1 MTNETETRSVVEYEV
16 NGMSITLSPEIIRKN
31 IEPNATDEEIFYFL
45 ALCKA
50 EKLNPFVKEAYLIKY
65 KNSPASM
72 VIAKE
77 AFMKR
82 AESNEVY
89 DGFEAG
95 IIVERNNEL
104 IELTGGVK
112 LSDDKIVGGWSRVY
126 RKDRKIPVEIQVAF
140 DEYVQRR
147 NDGSPNKMWTTKPAT
162 MIRKVAVAQAMREA
176 FPSSLNNIYTAEEVE
191 VDNPKEVNYSKE
203 EVQAYGKEKVERLKQ
218 EIEQK
223 NAQEYIEAEPIQ
235 GDIPVEAPPIQN
247 GLEF

>member
-1 MTNETETRSVVEYEV
+1 MTNETENRSVVEYEV

-112 LSDDKIVGGWSRVY
+112 LSADKIVGGWSRVY

-140 DEYVQRR
+140 DEYVQRK

-223 NAQEYIEAEPIQ
+223 NAQEYIEAKPIQ